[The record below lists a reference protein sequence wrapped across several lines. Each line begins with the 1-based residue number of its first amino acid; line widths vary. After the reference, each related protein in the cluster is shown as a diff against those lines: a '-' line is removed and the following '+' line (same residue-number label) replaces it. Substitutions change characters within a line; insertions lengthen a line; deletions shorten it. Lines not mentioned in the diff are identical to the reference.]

1 MLDIEEL
8 SSHFFKEGSFSVE
21 FKFFNDEVNQDIYS
35 LLVKILSQ
43 FDQLFLIEVLNTI
56 LKEIITN
63 SVKAN
68 AKRLFFEREKLD
80 IFNSK
85 DYSKGMK
92 DFHSEVTFKWSE
104 QEDILSN
111 SIYYVKFM
119 GGVKDEIVYF
129 LVENNVGILPDELK
143 RIQSRLE
150 CAKKYNDLS
159 DAFLDMG
166 DTQESAGLGLILTQI
181 LLKNSGV
188 GIKNFKIES
197 NEAKTLVSLN
207 VPRNTVPIIVNNKF
221 NEKILNEIE
230 SLPPLQERITRL
242 ITLCNNPETTIQKL
256 SGEIEKDPALS
267 AELLKLSNSTLFS
280 TRNKVATISMAIR
293 ILGIQNIKNVLYA
306 SEVRKILAA
315 KYKRIQSVW
324 DHSYKCSF
332 FAKQVGV
339 DHSRAKISELA
350 ATGGLLHDI
359 GKLILLSLD
368 KELVAQIDKLKLKE
382 KSSSVVV
389 EEMSVGIGHPEIGA
403 KLAGKWGFPEELVTI
418 IQYHH
423 RPMLAPEKYKDLVEV
438 VYLANIMVD
447 TLDDKASYYTVEQE
461 TLKAFKLDS
470 EESYKKYIEK
480 LNALYQS
487 NTVE

>member
-1 MLDIEEL
+1 MLDIEDL
-8 SSHFFKEGSFSVE
+8 SSQFFKEGSFDVE
-21 FKFFNDEVNQDIYS
+21 FKFFNDEVNQDVYS
-35 LLVKILSQ
+35 LLMKILSQ

-80 IFNSK
+80 IFNSQ

-92 DFHSEVTFKWSE
+92 IFHSEVTFKWNE
-104 QEDILSN
+104 QEDMLKN
-111 SIYYVKFM
+111 SIFYVNFK
-119 GGVKDEIVYF
+119 GGVKDEHIYF
-129 LVENNVGILPDELK
+129 FVENNVGILPDELK

-166 DTQESAGLGLILTQI
+166 DTQESAGLGLVLTQI
-181 LLKNSGV
+181 LLKNSGI

-197 NEAKTLVSLN
+197 NQAKTLVSLI
-207 VPRNTVPIIVNNKF
+207 VPRNTVPVIVNNKF

-256 SGEIEKDPALS
+256 SSEIEKDPALS

-280 TRNKVATISMAIR
+280 TRNKVSTISMAIR

-315 KYKRIQSVW
+315 KYKRVQNVW

-332 FAKQVGV
+332 FAKQLATDNSKG
-339 DHSRAKISELA
+339 KISELS

-368 KELVAQIDKLKLKE
+368 KELITQIDKLKIKE

-403 KLAGKWGFPEELVTI
+403 KLAQKWGFPEELVNV
-418 IQYHH
+418 IQFHH
-423 RPMLAPEKYKDLVEV
+423 RPSLAPEKFKDLVEC

-447 TLDDKASYYTVEQE
+447 TLDEKASYYTVDPQ
-461 TLKAFKLDS
+461 TLKDFKLDS
-470 EESYKKYIEK
+470 EETFLKYVEK
-480 LNALYQS
+480 LNVLYQN
-487 NTVE
+487 NTIE